1 MSLSNV
7 SFNSSTTRH
16 LFAAPAA
23 AAPAAM
29 AEERLPFTVRLVSN
43 ERDVHKAVSIRHA
56 AYARHLPTLAEKLVM
71 PEATDFED
79 GVAVLLAESK
89 LDGAP
94 LGTMRIQTNRY
105 KPLAIEQSVDLPAWL
120 QDRPLAEAT
129 RLGIE
134 QGHAGGLVKTVM
146 FKAFYQYCLGAGIE
160 WMVITAR
167 RPLDRMYERLMFSD
181 LAAGVGYIPMRHV
194 DNIPHRAMCLEINT
208 AAQLWEEAEHPLFG
222 FMTKTHHPDI
232 QVSASHTAMFGKNVY
247 RQPPATRRG
256 IEILSQG

>member
-7 SFNSSTTRH
+7 SFNSSTSRH
-16 LFAAPAA
+16 LFAAAA

-105 KPLAIEQSVDLPAWL
+105 KPLSIEQSVDLPVWL

-134 QGHAGGLVKTVM
+134 QGHAGALVKTVL

-167 RPLDRMYERLMFSD
+167 RPLDRMYQRLMFSD
-181 LAAGVGYIPMRHV
+181 LVAGGGYIPMRHV

-208 AAQLWEEAEHPLFG
+208 ASQRWEEAQHPLFD

-232 QVSASHTAMFGKNVY
+232 QVSAPRSTVLGENTFH
-247 RQPPATRRG
+247 QPPATWRG
-256 IEILSQG
+256 IEMPLLA

>member
-7 SFNSSTTRH
+7 SFNSSTSRH
-16 LFAAPAA
+16 LFAAAA

-105 KPLAIEQSVDLPAWL
+105 KPLSIEQSVDLPVWL
-120 QDRPLAEAT
+120 QDMPLAEAT

-134 QGHAGGLVKTVM
+134 QGHAGALVKTVL
-146 FKAFYQYCLGAGIE
+146 FKAYFQFCLDAGVE

-181 LAAGVGYIPMRHV
+181 LVAGAGYIPMRHV
-194 DNIPHRAMCLEINT
+194 DNIPHRAMCFEVGT
-208 AAQLWEEAEHPLFG
+208 AEQRWAAANHPLFN
-222 FMTKTHHPDI
+222 FVFRTRHPDI
-232 QVSASHTAMFGKNVY
+232 ELGALREKMSL
-247 RQPPATRRG
+247 PLRG
-256 IEILSQG
+256 TPIQMPMAAAA